1 MGCPPCT
8 TAAIPPLVGRGRA
21 NLDVFFDKFGARCA
35 DREFNVGPH
44 YTVADIA
51 TLCVVDFAAFVD
63 IPIPERCANLT
74 RRHADIQTQPRT
86 AASLLRSEA

>member
-1 MGCPPCT
+1 
-8 TAAIPPLVGRGRA
+8 LVGRGRA
-21 NLDVFFDKFGARCA
+21 NLDVFFDKFCARRA
-35 DREFNVGPH
+35 DRQFNVGPH
-44 YTVADIA
+44 YTVADIF

-63 IPIPERCANLT
+63 IFIPERCTNLK